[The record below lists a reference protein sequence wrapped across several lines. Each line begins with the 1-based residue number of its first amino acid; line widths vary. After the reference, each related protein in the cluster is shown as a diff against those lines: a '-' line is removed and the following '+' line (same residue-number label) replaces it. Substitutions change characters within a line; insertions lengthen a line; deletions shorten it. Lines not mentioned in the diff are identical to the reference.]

1 VIGVLNLDKPAG
13 GPRTTVARVRRLAGE
28 RRVGHAGTL
37 DPMATGV
44 LGCAWVQPLAGGIPG
59 RPAQGLSR
67 RYSVCGDTDTWDA
80 EGEMVF
86 SADAGHLTLAAIE
99 PALAAFRGVIEQV
112 PPMYSALKRNG
123 QPLYRL
129 ARQGV
134 TIEREARTITIS
146 RLTVAAWQ
154 PPDLAV
160 ELTCSK
166 GTYVRAIAHDL
177 GVALGVGAHLAAL
190 SRTRIGTFTLDA
202 ALPAQVLVA
211 GDGDALLAAVQPP
224 AAVVG
229 HLPGATIG
237 EEAAALL
244 RQGRPVTLPEA
255 PAGDWLAALDG
266 RGELVA
272 VLAPGEEAGVWRPH
286 KVMRP
291 QIGNDAWRSPTAAP
305 GSRRWRDGAHIG
317 RLTASTAASAP
328 ATPGSGRAPP
338 RPPQCAISFHPHPRA
353 VLPQIA
359 PPTNLPEERAAWWP
373 PWVSICFIILPF
385 TRELA
390 DLTAQAFGRQ
400 LCAGLHMRELWVGPD
415 FAMARDREGDVPRL
429 RQLAGECGY
438 DLHVVEPLHDAAGP
452 ISSTRIR
459 ALLAGGQVAEAADL
473 LGRPYSVSGEVIH
486 GFARGRQL
494 GFRTAN
500 IAPPPLSACCPPM
513 ASMPCGLRCRG
524 ASGGVA
530 NVASAHFDA
539 GRRLIENPPPRL

>member
-1 VIGVLNLDKPAG
+1 MIGVLNLDKPAG
-13 GPRTTVARVRRLAGE
+13 WTSHDVVARVRRLAGE

-44 LGCAWVQPLAGGIPG
+44 LVVCLGAATRLVEYLADLDKDYRAVIRFG
-59 RPAQGLSR
+59 
-67 RYSVCGDTDTWDA
+67 VDTDTWDA

-286 KVMRP
+286 KVM
-291 QIGNDAWRSPTAAP
+291 
-305 GSRRWRDGAHIG
+305 
-317 RLTASTAASAP
+317 
-328 ATPGSGRAPP
+328 
-338 RPPQCAISFHPHPRA
+338 
-353 VLPQIA
+353 
-359 PPTNLPEERAAWWP
+359 PPT
-373 PWVSICFIILPF
+373 
-385 TRELA
+385 
-390 DLTAQAFGRQ
+390 
-400 LCAGLHMRELWVGPD
+400 
-415 FAMARDREGDVPRL
+415 DR
-429 RQLAGECGY
+429 
-438 DLHVVEPLHDAAGP
+438 
-452 ISSTRIR
+452 
-459 ALLAGGQVAEAADL
+459 
-473 LGRPYSVSGEVIH
+473 
-486 GFARGRQL
+486 
-494 GFRTAN
+494 
-500 IAPPPLSACCPPM
+500 
-513 ASMPCGLRCRG
+513 
-524 ASGGVA
+524 
-530 NVASAHFDA
+530 
-539 GRRLIENPPPRL
+539 